1 MDKKLKK
8 QIIFCVS
15 FYFVFFAIL
24 MAIGTFCDLEI
35 NKAVFDYENS
45 FGVFLG
51 RWGMHPMYILPTIAY
66 SMLIAAYH
74 PIDEAF
80 DIAISVFPF
89 FKYLK
94 NNKITH
100 FICFVLLHALYA
112 FFVYE
117 AFKSSNDFLNNVM
130 SITNG
135 YNLQDLLINGGWS
148 KAPAVIMWTVLRIA
162 FVLIFIIFFAKLDKK
177 YKKALEFM
185 AIAGLAVYYGS
196 DIINVLKAHF
206 HRIRFREM
214 VAYSNG
220 LVNEDGWS
228 SRGGN
233 TLLKEWVK
241 TTDFSAFDRWYR
253 IGNDMGVYSD
263 ATSFPSGHTSAA
275 AVSMLLPPLFVKCK
289 ALNKYFVPA
298 FFTGFAYTLSVGISR
313 LFRGAHYLTDISS
326 AAIIIFAMILV
337 TVGIMNIFDRISQK
351 HCSSD

>member
-8 QIIFCVS
+8 QIIFCVA
-15 FYFVFFAIL
+15 FYFVFFGVL
-24 MAIGTFCDLEI
+24 MLIGTFKDLEI
-35 NKAVFDYENS
+35 NKAVFDYENK

-51 RWGMHPMYILPTIAY
+51 RWGMHPMYILPLIAY
-66 SMLIAAYH
+66 SMLLAAYH
-74 PIDEAF
+74 PTDSAF
-80 DIAISVFPF
+80 DIAIGFFPF
-89 FKYLK
+89 FRYLK

-112 FFVYE
+112 FLAYE

-130 SITNG
+130 GMTVG
-135 YNLQDLLINGGWS
+135 YNLQDLLVNAGWA
-148 KAPAVIMWTVLRIA
+148 KPVAVLMWTLLRLLPIGV
-162 FVLIFIIFFAKLDKK
+162 FVFFFARLDDE

-196 DIINVLKAHF
+196 DIINDIKAHF

-214 VAYSNG
+214 VAYSAG

-228 SRGGN
+228 SRGN
-233 TLLKEWVK
+233 SILLKEWVK
-241 TTDFSAFDRWYR
+241 TTDFTAFDRWYK

-275 AVSMLLPPLFVKCK
+275 SVAMLLPPLFSKCK

-298 FFTGFAYTLSVGISR
+298 FLVGFLYTLAVGISR
-313 LFRGAHYLTDISS
+313 LIRGAHYLTDISS
-326 AAIIIFAMILV
+326 AAIIMFAMILLFV
-337 TVGIMNIFDRISQK
+337 FIMDLFEKLYEKRRLK
-351 HCSSD
+351 

>member
-1 MDKKLKK
+1 MDKKLKR
-8 QIIFCVS
+8 QIIFCTV
-15 FYFVFFAIL
+15 FYFLFFGAL
-24 MAIGTFCDLEI
+24 MIIGTFKDLEI

-51 RWGMHPMYILPTIAY
+51 RWGMHPMYILPLIAY

-80 DIAISVFPF
+80 DIAISIFPF
-89 FKYLK
+89 FRYLK
-94 NNKITH
+94 NNRVTH
-100 FICFVLLHALYA
+100 FIGFILLHALYA
-112 FFVYE
+112 FFAYM
-117 AFKSSNDFLNNVM
+117 AFQSSNDFLNNVM

-148 KAPAVIMWTVLRIA
+148 KTPAVIMWTLLRLA
-162 FVLIFIIFFAKLDKK
+162 LIFAFIIFFRKVDDK
-177 YKKALEFM
+177 YKRALEFM
-185 AIAGLAVYYGS
+185 AIAGLALYYGS
-196 DIINVLKAHF
+196 DIINDIKAHF

-214 VAYSNG
+214 VAYSGG

-228 SRGGN
+228 SRGSD
-233 TLLKEWVK
+233 TLLKEWVE
-241 TTDFSAFDRWYR
+241 TTDFSAFDRWYK

-275 AVSMLLPPLFVKCK
+275 AVAMLLPCLFAKCK

-298 FFTGFAYTLSVGISR
+298 FFAGFLYTLAVGISR

-326 AAIIIFAMILV
+326 AAIIIFAMILII
-337 TVGIMNIFDRISQK
+337 VGIMNIFDRISQK
-351 HCSSD
+351 KQASE

>member
-8 QIIFCVS
+8 QVIFCVC
-15 FYFVFFAIL
+15 FYFIFFCVL
-24 MAIGTFCDLEI
+24 MIIGTFNDLEI
-35 NKAVFDYENS
+35 NKAIFDYENG

-51 RWGMHPMYILPTIAY
+51 RWGMHPMYILPLIAF

-80 DIAISVFPF
+80 DIASSIFPF

-94 NNKITH
+94 NNKVTH
-100 FICFVLLHALYA
+100 FIGFVLLHALYA

-130 SITNG
+130 GMTAG
-135 YNLQDLLINGGWS
+135 YNLQDLLVNAGWA
-148 KAPAVIMWTVLRIA
+148 KGLAVLLWTILRIV
-162 FVLIFIIFFAKLDKK
+162 FVLVFVIFFAKLDKK
-177 YKKALEFM
+177 YKRALEFM

-196 DIINVLKAHF
+196 DIINDIKAHF

-214 VAYSNG
+214 VAYSAG

-228 SRGGN
+228 SRGGD
-233 TLLKEWVK
+233 TLLKEWVS

-298 FFTGFAYTLSVGISR
+298 FLVGFLYTLAVGISR

-326 AAIIIFAMILV
+326 AAIIIFAMILLV
-337 TVGIMNIFDRISQK
+337 VGFMNIFDRISTK
-351 HCSSD
+351 NSSSE